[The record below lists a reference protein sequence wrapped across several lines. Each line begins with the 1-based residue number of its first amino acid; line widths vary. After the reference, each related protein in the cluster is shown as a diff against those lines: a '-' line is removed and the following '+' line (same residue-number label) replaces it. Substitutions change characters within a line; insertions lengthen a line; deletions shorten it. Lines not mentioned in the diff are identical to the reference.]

1 MRTKLNLVQYVDR
14 GIMSPNEIRAILNL
28 APREGGD
35 EFVLRKDTGVVG
47 GGEDQVKVNIKGPIV
62 SNSAA
67 WIYEWFGIEA
77 TSPNS
82 VNKVLEKANGED
94 IEVEIN
100 SGGGS
105 VFAGSEIYTS
115 LKSYKGNVTVK
126 IVGLAASAAS
136 VIAMA
141 GKKIMM
147 SPTAQMMIH
156 NVSSWASGDY
166 RDMEHTAEVLKSAN
180 NTIANAYRLKTGKT
194 QEELL
199 SLMDDETWMTA
210 EKAKELGFID
220 EIMFE
225 DGIQLVANTDFSGM
239 LPPEVINKIR
249 NTVKNPLNSQQDE
262 EKETDILMA
271 NFNYLKLKGD
281 VRNEL

>member
-1 MRTKLNLVQYVDR
+1 MTKKINV
-14 GIMSPNEIRAILNL
+14 
-28 APREGGD
+28 
-35 EFVLRKDTGVVG
+35 
-47 GGEDQVKVNIKGPIV
+47 KGPIV
-62 SNSAA
+62 SNSDA

-77 TSPNS
+77 TSPKS
-82 VNKVLEKANGED
+82 VNDSLSQANGED

-105 VFAGSEIYTS
+105 VFAGSEIYTA

-239 LPPEVINKIR
+239 LPPEVINKMR
-249 NTVKNPLNSQQDE
+249 NTLKNPNIDMNNDSDSLLQKSKAQLN
-262 EKETDILMA
+262 L
-271 NFNYLKLKGD
+271 LKLKGEMS
-281 VRNEL
+281 NE